1 MQIIQGM
8 IVKSNAGHDK
18 ERFYLVVRLENGFA
32 YIVDGKRRKLA
43 RPKRKSVSHL
53 SSTKRIVDISL
64 YNTDRK
70 LRRLL
75 WEFNYPDQPVQN

>member
-32 YIVDGKRRKLA
+32 YIADGKRRKLA
-43 RPKRKSVSHL
+43 RPKRKNVSHL

-64 YNTDRK
+64 YNTDRR